1 MQLVDYGTNLKQN
14 VLEFVPLDSFFF
26 CLFVCTRA
34 LVLSNC
40 DSTVLSEKE
49 ILKVKT
55 FENYPGVR

>member
-1 MQLVDYGTNLKQN
+1 MQLVDYRTNLKQN

-26 CLFVCTRA
+26 CLFVYTRA